1 MCLGVIVE
9 MIPPR
14 VRTARSRWKLSHFSP
29 AVPCPIPPIP
39 FNQYLLVAALE
50 IGVKYP
56 VSLLMV
62 FKIFR
67 NQLVG
72 IQGKLSFE
80 GWEQYPQFASRRV
93 SISPTTPN
101 DPEE

>member
-1 MCLGVIVE
+1 MIVE

-14 VRTARSRWKLSHFSP
+14 VRTARSRWKLFIFLP
-29 AVPCPIPPIP
+29 PAAVPCPIP
-39 FNQYLLVAALE
+39 FNRHLLVAALE

-62 FKIFR
+62 FEIFR
-67 NQLVG
+67 NQLAG